1 MSIQLDKYF
10 EESEPY
16 ALRTLYVGVIT
27 YSGSITNV
35 LVTDS
40 KKECIEKIENVVKR
54 SFNSNKDTAKI
65 FEHSD
70 LSNGEQEIVE
80 VYSYYAYN

>member
-1 MSIQLDKYF
+1 MSIQIDKYI

-16 ALRTLYVGVIT
+16 ALRTVYVGVIT
-27 YSGSITNV
+27 YDNVITNV
-35 LVTDS
+35 FVLDS
-40 KKECIEKIENVVKR
+40 KKECIEKIESVVKL
-54 SFNSNKDTAKI
+54 SFNSNKDNAKI

-70 LSNGEQEIVE
+70 LSNGEQEVVE